1 MNGVIQIG
9 HFKGE
14 TFEEEEKRKQSLPP
28 ENADTKAR
36 EAAALEAE
44 RIRALNEQ
52 RTRREAEH
60 AARLAAM
67 PRPLEMLPYA
77 RQQELRDSL
86 TAEFSGRLDG
96 MAAVAMASALTSDLH
111 DVQGVP
117 MLRVMHPANEY
128 DRDPTVDEG
137 AEFLATRAEFHPVA
151 DAVALL
157 LSEASPAREIDRRR
171 VCFAEVQRLHDLAQ
185 AKLRRQREQRTAL
198 RAAIAERREF
208 YSAART
214 ERTIIELAERVRSDG
229 DLAKRMKDPAA
240 LLIELAR
247 SLYQAPHVTDVDPSA
262 LAIEVLG
269 MNPLP
274 EIEK

>member
-1 MNGVIQIG
+1 MS
-9 HFKGE
+9 
-14 TFEEEEKRKQSLPP
+14 EENAEPDRQDDVLPP
-28 ENADTKAR
+28 VDVDAKLREYAIVEEMRGKAR
-36 EAAALEAE
+36 LEQDIVRNAE
-44 RIRALNEQ
+44 RE
-52 RTRREAEH
+52 
-60 AARLAAM
+60 ARLAAM
-67 PRPLEMLPYA
+67 PRPIETLRYE
-77 RQQELRDSL
+77 RQQQLRDSL
-86 TAEFSGRLDG
+86 TAAFSGRLDG
-96 MAAVAMASALTSDLH
+96 MAATAMVSALTVDLH

-117 MLRVMHPANEY
+117 MLRVMQPANEY
-128 DRDPTVDEG
+128 DRDPTADEG
-137 AEFLATRAEFHPVA
+137 AEYLATRADFLPVHE
-151 DAVALL
+151 AVALL
-157 LSEASPAREIDRRR
+157 LSDASPAKEIDRRR
-171 VCFAEVQRLHDLAQ
+171 ARFAEVQRLHDLAQ